1 MCPAWLPGA
10 SLHAVRFASMNEKH
24 VALGGSYAVFYG
36 PRRGIQAKLTQGRE
50 TLKMRA
56 ES

>member
-1 MCPAWLPGA
+1 
-10 SLHAVRFASMNEKH
+10 MNEKH